1 MITISFLEEIDGEPT
16 STPQND
22 VILAARR
29 CPSVNELGPRGPE
42 YFMPREALGLQTY
55 AEAAAAEAKAQKKS
69 APAFSVI
76 VNGMLLDKMRAEDGE
91 RPGNF
96 DDFHFAA

>member
-16 STPQND
+16 STPRND
-22 VILAARR
+22 IILAARR

-42 YFMPREALGLQTY
+42 HFMPPQAQLGLQLAT
-55 AEAAAAEAKAQKKS
+55 AAAPIQTQKK

-76 VNGMLLDKMRAEDGE
+76 INGMLLKAARPDGDNA
-91 RPGNF
+91 GG
-96 DDFHFAA
+96 DDFHTPHMAA